1 MKSKIIL
8 ILIFAL
14 LASCGT
20 NPGSNTSKPPVD
32 KSTSYLDLADFLTR
46 IPGVQVMKRGESYD
60 IQVRGMSS
68 ISGPNEPLFVIDRIQ
83 VGSYDQAAS
92 LIDPNDI
99 DWVEVLKDVA
109 STNMYGLRGANG
121 VIIIHPKK

>member
-1 MKSKIIL
+1 MKISVFL

-32 KSTSYLDLADFLTR
+32 KSTSYFDLADFLTR
-46 IPGVQVMKRGESYD
+46 IPGVQVTKMGDTYD
-60 IQVRGMSS
+60 IKVRGMSS
-68 ISGPNEPLFVIDRIQ
+68 ISGPNDPLFIIDRTQ